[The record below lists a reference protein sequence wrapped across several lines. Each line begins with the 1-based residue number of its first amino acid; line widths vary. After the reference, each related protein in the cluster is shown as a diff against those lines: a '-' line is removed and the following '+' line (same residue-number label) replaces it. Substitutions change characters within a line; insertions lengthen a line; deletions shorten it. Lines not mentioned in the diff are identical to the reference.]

1 MTENKVLFSHFLVL
15 FFSSRPFFVTRI
27 TSRST
32 NLDLI
37 SVYSLDG
44 EEVLATNVTPRQ
56 FPSKISI
63 RLFLDCLDRKSGQLM

>member
-32 NLDLI
+32 NFDFI

-44 EEVLATNVTPRQ
+44 EEVLATNVTL
-56 FPSKISI
+56 SI